1 MFFILSGSYVFI
13 CNPSC
18 NHNFEIL
25 PDILDEPFST
35 PVGDSVVVSRVYKGC
50 PISLSNRVTLVDL
63 IDLDM
68 LDFDLILGMDLLHAL
83 FDRVRSSHV

>member
-1 MFFILSGSYVFI
+1 M
-13 CNPSC
+13 
-18 NHNFEIL
+18 
-25 PDILDEPFST
+25 
-35 PVGDSVVVSRVYKGC
+35 VVSRVYKGC